1 MLDASILHVH
11 LHAYVCKS
19 YVRLL
24 RDKRV
29 FSTQKCQVVRPMAIY
44 RRAHDAISRTFKNAG
59 FRYPL
64 VQSAKYPV
72 AQPDKF
78 DIHLCKGINICLQKW
93 IIVGVEKTK
102 KRKQNKQTNK
112 NIPIDLKTVT
122 SFVQKIL
129 HNYFLNR
136 FHNSKLS
143 FSIHTPKSFD
153 SKPELGA

>member
-78 DIHLCKGINICLQKW
+78 DIHLCKGINICLHKW
-93 IIVGVEKTK
+93 IIVRGKNQKTK
-102 KRKQNKQTNK
+102 TKQTNK
-112 NIPIDLKTVT
+112 
-122 SFVQKIL
+122 QK
-129 HNYFLNR
+129 YSNR
-136 FHNSKLS
+136 FTDVHIVCSKNS
-143 FSIHTPKSFD
+143 
-153 SKPELGA
+153 A